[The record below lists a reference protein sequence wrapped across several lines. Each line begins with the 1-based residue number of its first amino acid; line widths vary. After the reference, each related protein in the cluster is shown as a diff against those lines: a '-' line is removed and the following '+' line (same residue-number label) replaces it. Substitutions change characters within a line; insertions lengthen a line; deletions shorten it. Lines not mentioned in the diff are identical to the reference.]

1 MSHSEPAPDT
11 GGRGKH
17 DGHTINVGPSVVC
30 RRPAQG
36 HEGLLCG
43 DKYQDRGETVTVLC
57 TAHWGVMLD
66 GD

>member
-1 MSHSEPAPDT
+1 MAPDAPT
-11 GGRGKH
+11 PDPSPH
-17 DGHTINVGPSVVC
+17 DGHTISVGPSTVC

-57 TAHWGVMLD
+57 TAHWGAWLD